1 MDDTGAP
8 FQVADASWPAP
19 ATSAQ
24 RAAEITKDMFSLTLE
39 DQGLA
44 DTRADPIGLAR
55 RVLPSGID
63 GPQTVWV
70 VLYESTGG
78 IDCLG
83 QRGPGL
89 CKLIWV
95 YYVDDRNGLVIR
107 RWGQV
112 TPAQ

>member
-1 MDDTGAP
+1 VP
-8 FQVADASWPAP
+8 DASWPAP

-24 RAAEITKDMFSLTLE
+24 RAAEITKDIFSLTLE

-55 RVLPSGID
+55 RVLSSGID
-63 GPQTVWV
+63 EPRTVWV
-70 VLYESTGG
+70 VLFESSGG

-83 QRGPGL
+83 HRGPEP

-95 YYVDDRNGLVIR
+95 YYVDDQNGIAIR